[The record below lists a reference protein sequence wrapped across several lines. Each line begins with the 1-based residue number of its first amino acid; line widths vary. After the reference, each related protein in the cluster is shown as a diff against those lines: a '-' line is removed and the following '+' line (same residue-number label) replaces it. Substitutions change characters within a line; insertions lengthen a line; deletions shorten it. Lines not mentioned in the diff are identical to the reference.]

1 MPRTTLQAWRARQD
15 RLDACPPVVEF
26 FERVPGLA
34 FLHRLVLALHVVFV
48 EIGACGIRLVYLFLE
63 MTGLDRFVGTSFGS
77 QQRINRGVEEASVA
91 YRREEAKRLGRDM
104 TPKDITMTQ
113 DETWTGGLC
122 LVAIEPVSNY
132 ILLEQT
138 AEARDHD
145 TWSELMLSVLAPLK
159 CNVIQSTS
167 NEAPGLLAYVEH
179 HLRAH
184 HSPDL
189 FHVQHERIKAVAA
202 PMAVK
207 QRAAEKA
214 LTTAEETLARG
225 QEHTQ
230 SDNVQAGRSCPG
242 RPPKATPSLAQ
253 DEHAVEAA
261 RRGHQRLTQ

>member
-1 MPRTTLQAWRARQD
+1 M
-15 RLDACPPVVEF
+15 
-26 FERVPGLA
+26 
-34 FLHRLVLALHVVFV
+34 
-48 EIGACGIRLVYLFLE
+48 
-63 MTGLDRFVGTSFGS
+63 
-77 QQRINRGVEEASVA
+77 
-91 YRREEAKRLGRDM
+91 
-104 TPKDITMTQ
+104 
-113 DETWTGGLC
+113 GGLC

-145 TWSELMLSVLAPLK
+145 TWSELMSSAPAPLK

-167 NEAPGLLAYVEH
+167 DEVPGLLAYVEH
-179 HLRAH
+179 HLGAH

-202 PMAVK
+202 PLAVK
-207 QRAAEKA
+207 QWAAEKA

-253 DEHAVEAA
+253 TEHTVEAA
-261 RRGHQRLTQ
+261 RRGHQRLTQSRDQVGQSIQAIGHTNHFVDLDRGVRRNGKLIASDIHK

>member
-1 MPRTTLQAWRARQD
+1 
-15 RLDACPPVVEF
+15 
-26 FERVPGLA
+26 
-34 FLHRLVLALHVVFV
+34 
-48 EIGACGIRLVYLFLE
+48 
-63 MTGLDRFVGTSFGS
+63 
-77 QQRINRGVEEASVA
+77 
-91 YRREEAKRLGRDM
+91 M

-145 TWSELMLSVLAPLK
+145 TWSELMSSALASLK
-159 CNVIQSTS
+159 CNVIRSTS
-167 NEAPGLLAYVEH
+167 DEAPGLLAYVEH
-179 HLRAH
+179 HLGAH

-189 FHVQHERIKAVAA
+189 FHVQHELIKAVAA

-214 LTTAEETLARG
+214 LTTAEETLARV

-230 SDNVQAGRSCPG
+230 SDNVQAGRRGPG
-242 RPPKATPSLAQ
+242 RPPKATLSLARAEQ
-253 DEHAVEAA
+253 AVEAA
-261 RRGHQRLTQ
+261 RRGHQRLTQSREQVGQSIRAVGHTYHFVDLDRGVRRNGKLIARDIHKQIDTIRQVARQEGLSESCTERIDKAERIVPKCKRPSSSRRVMSVSRCIN